1 MVSAIRPGT
10 ISNGSGEAAS
20 KTFNVQLS
28 DGNPP
33 EPWLQL
39 GTMRSMHRQG
49 LRSIGTRII

>member
-20 KTFNVQLS
+20 KTFNFQLS